1 MTTCCDH
8 KHLLLELDEDNI
20 PPVAKLVCRDCD
32 SLIGKGDLHWADPY
46 GVAPFYL
53 AKDLKLAPRA

>member
-8 KHLLLELDEDNI
+8 AHLQLELDKDNT
-20 PPVAKLVCRDCD
+20 PPVAKLVCRDCYL
-32 SLIGKGDLHWADPY
+32 LIGQSDLRYSDTY
-46 GVAPFYL
+46 GSAPFYL